1 MQLRA
6 CHYDVEEILGLEN
19 LEKELS
25 KYLSDFSKMDV
36 EWKCDNPL

>member
-1 MQLRA
+1 MKQQDEF
-6 CHYDVEEILGLEN
+6 HIEEIFGPEN